1 MVESRRH
8 RDLVAYLVLAIGVMI
23 IAFPVYVAIIAST
36 HDAATL
42 INGNMPL
49 TPGGQ
54 AIENYSRTI
63 MIGTAATT
71 REPVGTMMLNSFVMA
86 AGIAVGKI
94 LISILSAFAIVYFRF
109 PFRKTA
115 FWIIFIT
122 LMLPVEVRIYP
133 TYKIV
138 ADLGLLD
145 TYTGLILPLIASATG
160 TLLFRQFFMTIP
172 DELLEASK
180 IDGAG
185 PFRFF
190 KDTLLPLSITTMA
203 ALFVIQFIYG
213 WNQYLWPLLIT
224 TRDDMQTIVIG
235 IKKMIATQDA
245 LTEWQLAM
253 ATAVLAMLPPVGV
266 VILMQRL
273 FVKGLVETEK

>member
-8 RDLVAYLVLAIGVMI
+8 RDLVAYSVLAIGVVI

-49 TPGGQ
+49 TPGGH

-63 MIGTAATT
+63 LVGTAGTT

-86 AGIAVGKI
+86 TGIAVGKI

-160 TLLFRQFFMTIP
+160 TLLFRQFFMTVP

-185 PFRFF
+185 AFRFF
-190 KDTLLPLSITTMA
+190 KDTLLPLSLTTMA
-203 ALFVIQFIYG
+203 ALFVIQCISG

-253 ATAVLAMLPPVGV
+253 ATAVLAMLPPVVV